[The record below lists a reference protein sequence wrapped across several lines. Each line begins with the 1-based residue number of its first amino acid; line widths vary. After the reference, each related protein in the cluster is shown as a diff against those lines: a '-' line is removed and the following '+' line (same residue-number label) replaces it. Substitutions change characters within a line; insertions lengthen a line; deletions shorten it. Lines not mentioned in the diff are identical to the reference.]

1 MVQLR
6 ATYSLSVWVTLS
18 LALGVI
24 SPMTGHATESLPHE
38 LAGADILDRR
48 GEDLNLAGRFTDHE
62 GTVVDLDDFFAQDDT
77 PVLMTLNYYECGSI
91 CNTQL
96 TLLAQ
101 SLAEVDL
108 AGDQFRVLTISIDP
122 EESSELAGLTH
133 ASYMGLAERE
143 DLDWHFMV
151 GDQASITSVAESV
164 GFQYGYDE
172 DTDQF
177 AHLTALFFISPDGQ
191 ISQYLYGIDYPARD
205 VKFALMEASMGTI
218 GSVFDK
224 VVLSCFHYV
233 NGSYTPFAFGVMR
246 VGGAISVVLL
256 GGFLAML
263 WRRES
268 ARRPEAVP
276 S

>member
-1 MVQLR
+1 VR
-6 ATYSLSVWVTLS
+6 ISVLLS
-18 LALGVI
+18 LVVGLVGPSTAL
-24 SPMTGHATESLPHE
+24 ATESLPHE
-38 LAGADILDRR
+38 LTGADIVDRR
-48 GEDLNLAGRFTDHE
+48 GEDLNLAGQFTDHE
-62 GTVVDLDDFFAQDDT
+62 GSVTDLQAFFAQDDT

-101 SLAEVDL
+101 SLTEVEL
-108 AGDQFRVLTISIDP
+108 NGDEFRILTISIDP
-122 EESSELAGLTH
+122 EESSELASRTRS
-133 ASYMGLAERE
+133 SYMGLAERD
-143 DLDWHFMV
+143 DLDWNFMV

-164 GFQYGYDE
+164 GFQYSYDE
-172 DTDQF
+172 GTDQF
-177 AHLTALFFISPDGQ
+177 AHLTALFFISPNGQ
-191 ISQYLYGIDYPARD
+191 ITQYLYGIDYPARD

-246 VGGAISVVLL
+246 LGGAISVVLL

-268 ARRPEAVP
+268 TRRPEAVP